1 MEYQVILD
9 DFQGPLDLL
18 LHLIKEK
25 EMDLQTLELSVIT
38 DQYLQYIHMME
49 SSQLE
54 VMSEYLVMA
63 AQLIE
68 MKSKMLLPK
77 EKVQIEDEYQEDP
90 REALIRRLIEYKRY
104 KDVLDEIQEKYE
116 KRQSMLIK
124 PSNNMEEYVIDTSTM
139 IPKGLEVYDLM
150 KAMQKMYQRKMLSR
164 PLDTHI
170 SKKDISIEQRS
181 DQIRNYFKVRVNKRV
196 KLDELFETYAYD
208 ARQKTQLRLADE
220 KGLDISK
227 MKDPRFNWEQMREI
241 SLAMEYGLNPDTLC
255 DPEINAESME
265 KIRYSL
271 MDQQSVFEDAKEEIK
286 KKRTQRISLTIL

>member
-116 KRQSMLIK
+116 KILADKDYLNKVLDDGAQ
-124 PSNNMEEYVIDTSTM
+124 
-139 IPKGLEVYDLM
+139 
-150 KAMQKMYQRKMLSR
+150 KASYFARKTLSKVKRKMGVGR
-164 PLDTHI
+164 
-170 SKKDISIEQRS
+170 
-181 DQIRNYFKVRVNKRV
+181 
-196 KLDELFETYAYD
+196 
-208 ARQKTQLRLADE
+208 
-220 KGLDISK
+220 
-227 MKDPRFNWEQMREI
+227 
-241 SLAMEYGLNPDTLC
+241 
-255 DPEINAESME
+255 
-265 KIRYSL
+265 
-271 MDQQSVFEDAKEEIK
+271 
-286 KKRTQRISLTIL
+286 

>member
-77 EKVQIEDEYQEDP
+77 QKP
-90 REALIRRLIEYKRY
+90 YKL
-104 KDVLDEIQEKYE
+104 KMSIKKIQEKH
-116 KRQSMLIK
+116 S
-124 PSNNMEEYVIDTSTM
+124 
-139 IPKGLEVYDLM
+139 LEDL
-150 KAMQKMYQRKMLSR
+150 LN
-164 PLDTHI
+164 I
-170 SKKDISIEQRS
+170 KDI
-181 DQIRNYFKVRVNKRV
+181 
-196 KLDELFETYAYD
+196 
-208 ARQKTQLRLADE
+208 
-220 KGLDISK
+220 K
-227 MKDPRFNWEQMREI
+227 MF
-241 SLAMEYGLNPDTLC
+241 
-255 DPEINAESME
+255 
-265 KIRYSL
+265 
-271 MDQQSVFEDAKEEIK
+271 
-286 KKRTQRISLTIL
+286 

>member
-124 PSNNMEEYVIDTSTM
+124 PSHNMEEYVIDTSTM
-139 IPKGLEVYDLM
+139 IPEGLEVYDLM

-181 DQIRNYFKVRVNKRV
+181 DQIRNYFKVRVNKRDRYYFIV
-196 KLDELFETYAYD
+196 TFLSILVLANDKEVEIIQEGLFD
-208 ARQKTQLRLADE
+208 
-220 KGLDISK
+220 DIYV
-227 MKDPRFNWEQMREI
+227 E
-241 SLAMEYGLNPDTLC
+241 G
-255 DPEINAESME
+255 
-265 KIRYSL
+265 
-271 MDQQSVFEDAKEEIK
+271 KE
-286 KKRTQRISLTIL
+286 